1 MCGWCVCLR
10 YYLKQNRKSELS
22 NADLSGVKP
31 VKKRDYGINA
41 VISFCV
47 RKIIKPSLRTGFGD
61 KKLYVVPKVLRKRQN
76 KTYNEKIF
84 CFQEEYGRFSCQDQA
99 GVLSVFLYSRCG
111 SIVVGRSRTV
121 RQNHNGTD
129 SRLQEKQAN
138 TGAAGRS

>member
-47 RKIIKPSLRTGFGD
+47 RKIIKSGLRTGFGD

-76 KTYNEKIF
+76 KTYNDKNRIKEGFSNEEGIIKAGSEGIE
-84 CFQEEYGRFSCQDQA
+84 QEFE
-99 GVLSVFLYSRCG
+99 
-111 SIVVGRSRTV
+111 GRSGQCMRTAWISA
-121 RQNHNGTD
+121 TD
-129 SRLQEKQAN
+129 A
-138 TGAAGRS
+138 

>member
-10 YYLKQNRKSELS
+10 YYLKQNRESELS

-47 RKIIKPSLRTGFGD
+47 RKIIKSGLGTGFGD

-76 KTYNEKIF
+76 KTYNDKNRIKEGFSNEEGIIKAGSEGIE
-84 CFQEEYGRFSCQDQA
+84 QEFE
-99 GVLSVFLYSRCG
+99 
-111 SIVVGRSRTV
+111 GRSGQCMRTAWISA
-121 RQNHNGTD
+121 TD
-129 SRLQEKQAN
+129 A
-138 TGAAGRS
+138 